1 MKTSLGWNIFQADFI
16 GAIVSP
22 KLGNFSPY
30 DLPKGEIE
38 REALVDCY
46 WEAHHHGHYFQHCHL
61 QIARESVSQI
71 ATVWI
76 INVKLVWNSMK
87 IPQGSEYWNGI
98 CIKKGSKGLGITE
111 KNEKKSRFL
120 LKREYD
126 SHRSFSRVIFCRFQ
140 TRSSFLNYLSFLLH
154 LWFLKWPR
162 LPHYILADIRFDKTF
177 V

>member
-1 MKTSLGWNIFQADFI
+1 MISFEFERRKGLIKKIYWWRLLLDETYFKQISLELLFH
-16 GAIVSP
+16 

-46 WEAHHHGHYFQHCHL
+46 WGAHHHGHYFQHLHL

-98 CIKKGSKGLGITE
+98 CIKKGFKGLGITE

-126 SHRSFSRVIFCRFQ
+126 SHRSFSRVIFCRF
-140 TRSSFLNYLSFLLH
+140 
-154 LWFLKWPR
+154 
-162 LPHYILADIRFDKTF
+162 
-177 V
+177 